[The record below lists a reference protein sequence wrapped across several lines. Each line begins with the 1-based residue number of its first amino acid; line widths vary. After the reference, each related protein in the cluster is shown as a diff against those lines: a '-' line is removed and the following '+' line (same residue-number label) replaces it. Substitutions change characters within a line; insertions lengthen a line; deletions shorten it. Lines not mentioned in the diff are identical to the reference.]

1 MLSKRCESKP
11 RSFLWL
17 DLLMVSIL
25 TRVMAEEPCYN
36 NPFSFSNVSSN
47 NDLEKVQRCYETKDM
62 WSKCYK
68 LQRCRETERNEK

>member
-25 TRVMAEEPCYN
+25 TRVMAGEPCYN

-62 WSKCYK
+62 WSKGYK